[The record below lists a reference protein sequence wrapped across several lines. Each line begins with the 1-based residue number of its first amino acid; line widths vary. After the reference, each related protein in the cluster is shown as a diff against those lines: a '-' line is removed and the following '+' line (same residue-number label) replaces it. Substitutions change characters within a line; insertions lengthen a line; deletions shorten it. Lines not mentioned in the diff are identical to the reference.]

1 MSTIGLTLI
10 DLLIIYE
17 VSSDPFNMNN
27 LAEDVSYQ
35 EITVE
40 LADKLQQYL
49 EQTEDP
55 WAIVNAK

>member
-55 WAIVNAK
+55 